1 MSSQLPT
8 LRGQAG
14 TGLQN
19 FVCAEVEAGETC
31 LDSGL
36 KMCGSFRGN
45 CGVAKMRT
53 LAHDSVDFSGW
64 VLQVLLYLNG
74 DLCPYSSI
82 IVRKV
87 LPCVTGLYYLIFSDC
102 FIFISTAA
110 LACDQCTAPH

>member
-1 MSSQLPT
+1 MSSQLST

-19 FVCAEVEAGETC
+19 FVCAEVEAGKTC

-36 KMCGSFRGN
+36 KICGSFRGN

-53 LAHDSVDFSGW
+53 LAHDSIDFSGW

-82 IVRKV
+82 IVHKV